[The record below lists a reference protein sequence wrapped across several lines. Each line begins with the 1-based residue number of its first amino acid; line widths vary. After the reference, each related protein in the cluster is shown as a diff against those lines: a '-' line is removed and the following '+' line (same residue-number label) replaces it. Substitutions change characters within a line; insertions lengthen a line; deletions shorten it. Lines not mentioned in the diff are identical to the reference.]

1 MKLAQLIDI
10 NMNNI
15 FRKYLAW
22 FGKLC
27 PKSGPFITL
36 PTYQISQNQLWW
48 VCGFLFW
55 WMYAFGQSK
64 KTANI
69 IYSTNNY
76 LFQLYYHFIKIIKAV
91 CNFQSMKTPKELN
104 SLLSKFFFLYHLVLY
119 ITWLDATMDDLQA
132 RPLRQILLFLWNN
145 RLTV

>member
-15 FRKYLAW
+15 FRKYFAW
-22 FGKLC
+22 FGKLY

-64 KTANI
+64 KQQTSSTVPI
-69 IYSTNNY
+69 IICLNY
-76 LFQLYYHFIKIIKAV
+76 TTI
-91 CNFQSMKTPKELN
+91 
-104 SLLSKFFFLYHLVLY
+104 LSKS
-119 ITWLDATMDDLQA
+119 
-132 RPLRQILLFLWNN
+132 
-145 RLTV
+145 